1 MATKFNTGKV
11 RLSYLFALEP
21 KVGKMLKSGQVAAS
35 RYGAM
40 IIFPKSDK
48 ITEMNLRNAIQ
59 EAFIEGK
66 ADLGVKSDKIPFGMK
81 IPIHD
86 GDLERPEDPACANS
100 WFFNCSSNSRPE
112 VCDRKLQIIDDPDEI
127 YSGMYARVSVT
138 IKAYNNEGKGITAYL
153 NNIQKVS
160 DGDRLDGKSGSV
172 SDFNDGTEWTN
183 AEFNPDEE
191 DDDDMSALLGTKR

>member
-11 RLSYLFALEP
+11 RLSYLYALEP
-21 KVGKMLKSGQVAAS
+21 KVGKARKDGSLPPP
-35 RYGAM
+35 RYGSM
-40 IIFPKSDK
+40 VIFPKSDK

-66 ADLGVKSDKIPFGMK
+66 AMLGIKGDKMPYGTT

-112 VCDRKLQIIDDPDEI
+112 VCDRKLQIIQDPDEI
-127 YSGMYARVSVT
+127 YSGMYARVSIT

-153 NNIQKVS
+153 NNIQKVG

-172 SDFNDGTEWTN
+172 SDFNDDTEWTN
-183 AEFNPDEE
+183 AEFNPDDEE
-191 DDDDMSALLGTKR
+191 DDDMSALLGTKR